1 MKLRIFISSVLLV
14 VIGLESSGCGPYN
27 SLTKNPLKF
36 HFYQEETIGNLSRS
50 YNDENVKLWKKLSDP
65 ELPDEEIEDAVYN
78 SSLKDL
84 KSAFEGGT
92 THNRFLLWIIR
103 NKRKDIE
110 EFLLM
115 AKELEELRSERA
127 SAWYHPSYK
136 SKEKEDERFHTILS
150 KCKEHLS
157 GRLADRYLL
166 QAIRA
171 LISLGEYQEAIGIYK
186 KKFQSYPENNLFK
199 RMSKRYVARCLQ
211 RIGNIEESNRM
222 FAEVGD
228 FNSMVGDKENDYCY
242 MAYVSP
248 ESPELKISLNRVIGY
263 GDSVVNN
270 RYYYVAEA
278 ALKSPHVVNIGDWL
292 FLKAYVEGIYNHNS
306 WRAVHLVK
314 QALKSK
320 FSTDEMRNDA
330 KFFKICIDAEN
341 GNLSN
346 LQENVSWILNTYGNR
361 DGLWFYIIPALLK
374 KGRTTE
380 ALLLANCRSGNY
392 DAFADTGFQMML
404 SCKAKDIVAYKK
416 YLDTNNSE
424 FFKSFMNWV
433 ISDKNYLDEIIVTT
447 FLGEGDYE
455 NAVKYL
461 ADVSL
466 TYQKLLS
473 IYTEEFLIYDPWQ
486 YTYTDED
493 KWYYRW
499 WRDEEETQND
509 DEEGEVYRP
518 IFEKAK
524 NKRLVTQDN
533 EKLKFARE
541 MARLSKIMK
550 TGKTKDER
558 MLAKLKY
565 TIKYTIGRYNSFN
578 FCWALTQYWLGNTD
592 HRNCQL
598 FYYGW
603 DDVYEL
609 DHIIDLPH
617 ELAQV
622 SLTFREDLDNV
633 FKELQ
638 SNEAKAE
645 AHLMLRNFKTI
656 AKHYPQSAAGKYVS
670 AHCDGW
676 KDWL

>member
-1 MKLRIFISSVLLV
+1 MKLKVFISSLILAVAC
-14 VIGLESSGCGPYN
+14 LESSGCGPYN
-27 SLTKNPLKF
+27 SLTKNPLKY
-36 HFYQEETIGNLSRS
+36 HFYQEENIGNLSHS
-50 YNDENVKLWKKLSDP
+50 YNDENVKLWKILSDL

-78 SSLKDL
+78 SSLRDL
-84 KSAFEGGT
+84 KSSFEGGST
-92 THNRFLLWIIR
+92 QNRFLLWIIR
-103 NKRKDIE
+103 NKEKDIE
-110 EFLLM
+110 EFLLT

-127 SAWYHPSYK
+127 SAWYHPSSK

-171 LISLGEYQEAIGIYK
+171 LMSLGEYQEAIGIYK
-186 KKFQSYPENNLFK
+186 KNFQSYPENNLFK
-199 RMSKRYVARCLQ
+199 RMSKRYVAGCLQ

-248 ESPELKISLNRVIGY
+248 ESPELKIRLNRVIGY

-270 RYYYVAEA
+270 RYYAVAEA
-278 ALKSPHVVNIGDWL
+278 ALKSPHVVNRGDWL
-292 FLKAYVEGIYNHNS
+292 FLKAYVEVIYNHNS
-306 WRAVHLVK
+306 RRAVHLVK

-320 FSTDEMRNDA
+320 FSTEEMRNDA

-341 GNLSN
+341 GDLSN
-346 LQENVSWILNTYGNR
+346 LQENVGWILNTYGNR

-380 ALLLANCRSGNY
+380 ALLLANCRSGN
-392 DAFADTGFQMML
+392 DEAFADTGFQTML

-424 FFKSFMNWV
+424 FFKSFRNWV
-433 ISDKNYLDEIIVTT
+433 ISDKNYLNEIIGTL
-447 FLGEGDYE
+447 FLREGDYE

-486 YTYTDED
+486 YSYTDED
-493 KWYYRW
+493 KWYYCW
-499 WRDEEETQND
+499 WRDEEEIKKD

-524 NKRLVTQDN
+524 NKRLATQDN
-533 EKLKFARE
+533 AKLKFARE
-541 MARLSKIMK
+541 MARLSKVIK

-565 TIKYTIGRYNSFN
+565 TIGRYNSFN
-578 FCWALTQYWLGNTD
+578 SCWALTQYWLGNTY
-592 HRNCQL
+592 HHNYQH

-609 DHIIDLPH
+609 EYIIDLPC

-622 SLTFREDLDNV
+622 SSTFKEDVEIV

>member
-1 MKLRIFISSVLLV
+1 MKLKVFISSLILAVAC
-14 VIGLESSGCGPYN
+14 LESSGCGPYN
-27 SLTKNPLKF
+27 SLTKNPLKY
-36 HFYQEETIGNLSRS
+36 HFYQEENIGNLSHS
-50 YNDENVKLWKKLSDP
+50 YNDENVKLWKILSDL

-78 SSLKDL
+78 SSLRDL
-84 KSAFEGGT
+84 KSSFEGGST
-92 THNRFLLWIIR
+92 QNRFLLWIIR
-103 NKRKDIE
+103 NKEKDIE
-110 EFLLM
+110 EFLLT

-127 SAWYHPSYK
+127 SAWYHPSSK

-157 GRLADRYLL
+157 GRFADRYLL

-171 LISLGEYQEAIGIYK
+171 LMSLGEYQEAIGIYK
-186 KKFQSYPENNLFK
+186 KNFQSYPENNLFK
-199 RMSKRYVARCLQ
+199 RMSKRYVAGCLQ

-248 ESPELKISLNRVIGY
+248 ESPELKIRLNRVIGY

-270 RYYYVAEA
+270 RYYAVAEA
-278 ALKSPHVVNIGDWL
+278 ALKSPHVVNRGDWL
-292 FLKAYVEGIYNHNS
+292 FLKAYVEVIYNHNS
-306 WRAVHLVK
+306 RRAVHLVK

-320 FSTDEMRNDA
+320 FSTEEMRNDA

-346 LQENVSWILNTYGNR
+346 LQENVGWILNTYGNR

-380 ALLLANCRSGNY
+380 ALLLANCRSGN
-392 DAFADTGFQMML
+392 DEAFADTGFQTML

-416 YLDTNNSE
+416 YLDANNSE
-424 FFKSFMNWV
+424 FFKSFRNWV
-433 ISDKNYLDEIIVTT
+433 ISDKNYLNEIIGTL
-447 FLGEGDYE
+447 FLREGDYE

-461 ADVSL
+461 AVVSL

-486 YTYTDED
+486 YSYTDED
-493 KWYYRW
+493 KWYYCW
-499 WRDEEETQND
+499 WRDEEEIKND

-524 NKRLVTQDN
+524 NKRLATQDN
-533 EKLKFARE
+533 AKLKFARE
-541 MARLSKIMK
+541 MARLSKVIK

-565 TIKYTIGRYNSFN
+565 TIGRYNSFN
-578 FCWALTQYWLGNTD
+578 SCWALTQYWLGNTY
-592 HRNCQL
+592 HHNYQH

-609 DHIIDLPH
+609 EYIIDLPR

-622 SLTFREDLDNV
+622 SSTFKEDVEIV

>member
-1 MKLRIFISSVLLV
+1 MKLKVFISSLILAVAC
-14 VIGLESSGCGPYN
+14 LESSGCGPYN
-27 SLTKNPLKF
+27 SLTKNPLKY
-36 HFYQEETIGNLSRS
+36 HFYQEENIGNLSHS
-50 YNDENVKLWKKLSDP
+50 YNDENVKLWKILSDL

-78 SSLKDL
+78 SSLRDL
-84 KSAFEGGT
+84 KSSFEGGST
-92 THNRFLLWIIR
+92 QNRFLLWIIR
-103 NKRKDIE
+103 NKEKDIE
-110 EFLLM
+110 EFLLT

-127 SAWYHPSYK
+127 SAWYHPSSK

-171 LISLGEYQEAIGIYK
+171 LMSLGEYQEAIGIYK
-186 KKFQSYPENNLFK
+186 KNFQSYPENNLFK
-199 RMSKRYVARCLQ
+199 RMSKRYVAGCLQ

-248 ESPELKISLNRVIGY
+248 ESPELKIRLNRVIGY

-270 RYYYVAEA
+270 RYYAVAEA
-278 ALKSPHVVNIGDWL
+278 ALKSPHVVNRGDWL
-292 FLKAYVEGIYNHNS
+292 FLKAYVEVIYNHNS
-306 WRAVHLVK
+306 RRAVHLVK

-320 FSTDEMRNDA
+320 FSTEEMRNDA

-341 GNLSN
+341 GDLSN
-346 LQENVSWILNTYGNR
+346 LQENVGWILNTYGNR

-380 ALLLANCRSGNY
+380 ALLLANCRSGN
-392 DAFADTGFQMML
+392 DEAFADTGFQTML

-424 FFKSFMNWV
+424 FFKSFRNWV
-433 ISDKNYLDEIIVTT
+433 ISDKNYLNEIIGTL
-447 FLGEGDYE
+447 FLREGDYE

-486 YTYTDED
+486 YSYTDED
-493 KWYYRW
+493 KWYYCW
-499 WRDEEETQND
+499 WRDEEEIKKD

-524 NKRLVTQDN
+524 NKRLATQDN
-533 EKLKFARE
+533 AKLKFARE
-541 MARLSKIMK
+541 MARLSKVIK

-565 TIKYTIGRYNSFN
+565 TIGRYNSFN
-578 FCWALTQYWLGNTD
+578 SCWALTQYWLGNTY
-592 HRNCQL
+592 HHNYQHS
-598 FYYGW
+598 YYGW

-609 DHIIDLPH
+609 EYIIDLPC

-622 SLTFREDLDNV
+622 SSTFKEDVEIV

>member
-14 VIGLESSGCGPYN
+14 IIGLESLGCGPYN
-27 SLTKNPLKF
+27 SMTKNPLKF

-50 YNDENVKLWKKLSDP
+50 YNVENVRFWKKLSDRG
-65 ELPDEEIEDAVYN
+65 LADEEIEDAVYN

-92 THNRFLLWIIR
+92 TQNRFLLWVYQ
-103 NKRKDIE
+103 NKQKDIE
-110 EFLLM
+110 EFLLT
-115 AKELEELRSERA
+115 AKELEELRSERT

-136 SKEKEDERFHTILS
+136 SKEKEDERFYTILS
-150 KCKEHLS
+150 KCKKHLS
-157 GRLADRYLL
+157 ERFADRYLL

-171 LISLGEYQEAIGIYK
+171 LVSLGEYKEAISLYK
-186 KKFQSYPENNLFK
+186 ENFKSYPESNLFK
-199 RMSKRYVARCLQ
+199 RMSKRYVAGCLQ
-211 RIGNIEESNRM
+211 RIGKIEESNRM

-228 FNSMVGDKENDYCY
+228 FNSMVGKKKNDYEY

-248 ESPELKISLNRVIGY
+248 ESPELKIRLNRVIGY
-263 GDSVVNN
+263 GDSTVNN
-270 RYYYVAEA
+270 RYYIVAEE
-278 ALKSPHVVNIGDWL
+278 ALKSPHVVNRGDWL

-306 WRAVHLVK
+306 RKAVHLVK
-314 QALKSK
+314 QALRCK
-320 FSTDEMRNDA
+320 FSTEEMRNDA
-330 KFFKICIDAEN
+330 KFFKICIEAKN

-346 LQENVSWILNTYGNR
+346 LQENVCWIMNTYGNR
-361 DGLWFYIIPALLK
+361 DGIWFYIIPALLK
-374 KGRTTE
+374 KGRTTD
-380 ALLLANCRSGNY
+380 ALLLANCRSGND

-424 FFKSFMNWV
+424 FFKSFKNWV
-433 ISDKNYLDEIIVTT
+433 ISDKNYLNEIIGT
-447 FLGEGDYE
+447 LYLREGDYE
-455 NAVKYL
+455 NAAKYL

-486 YTYTDED
+486 YTYTGED

-499 WRDEEETQND
+499 WREEEVYSDSD
-509 DEEGEVYRP
+509 DEKESYRP

-524 NKRLVTQDN
+524 NRRLATQDN
-533 EKLKFARE
+533 AKLKFARE
-541 MARLSKIMK
+541 MARLSRVIK

-565 TIKYTIGRYNSFN
+565 TIGRYNSFN
-578 FCWALTQYWLGNTD
+578 SCWALTQYWLGNTD
-592 HRNCQL
+592 HRNYQL

-609 DHIIDLPH
+609 DYIIDLPR
-617 ELAQV
+617 EFARV
-622 SLTFREDLDNV
+622 SSTFKEEVENV

-638 SNEAKAE
+638 SYEAKAE

-656 AKHYPQSAAGKYVS
+656 AKHYPKSAAGKYLSV
-670 AHCDGW
+670 HCDGW

>member
-1 MKLRIFISSVLLV
+1 MKLKVFISSLILAVAC
-14 VIGLESSGCGPYN
+14 LESSGCGPYN
-27 SLTKNPLKF
+27 SLTKNPLKY
-36 HFYQEETIGNLSRS
+36 HFYQEENIGNLSHS
-50 YNDENVKLWKKLSDP
+50 YNDENVKLWKILSDL

-78 SSLKDL
+78 SSLRDL
-84 KSAFEGGT
+84 KSSFEGGST
-92 THNRFLLWIIR
+92 QNRFLLWIIR
-103 NKRKDIE
+103 NKEKDIE
-110 EFLLM
+110 EFLLT

-127 SAWYHPSYK
+127 SAWYHPSSK

-171 LISLGEYQEAIGIYK
+171 LMSLGEYQEAIGIYK
-186 KKFQSYPENNLFK
+186 KNFQSYPENNLFK
-199 RMSKRYVARCLQ
+199 RMSKRYVAGCLQ

-228 FNSMVGDKENDYCY
+228 FISMVGDKENDYCY

-248 ESPELKISLNRVIGY
+248 ESPELKIRLNRVIGY

-270 RYYYVAEA
+270 RYYAVAEA
-278 ALKSPHVVNIGDWL
+278 ALKSPHVVNRGDWL
-292 FLKAYVEGIYNHNS
+292 FLKAYVEVIYNHNS
-306 WRAVHLVK
+306 RRAVHLVK

-320 FSTDEMRNDA
+320 FSTEEMRNDA

-341 GNLSN
+341 GDLSN
-346 LQENVSWILNTYGNR
+346 LQENVGWILNTYGNR

-380 ALLLANCRSGNY
+380 ALLLANCRSGN
-392 DAFADTGFQMML
+392 DEAFADTGFQTML

-424 FFKSFMNWV
+424 FFKSFRNWV
-433 ISDKNYLDEIIVTT
+433 ISDKNYLNEIIGTL
-447 FLGEGDYE
+447 FLREGDYE

-486 YTYTDED
+486 YSYTDED
-493 KWYYRW
+493 KWYYCW
-499 WRDEEETQND
+499 WRDEEEIKKD

-524 NKRLVTQDN
+524 NKRLATQDN
-533 EKLKFARE
+533 AKLKFARE
-541 MARLSKIMK
+541 MARLSKVIK

-565 TIKYTIGRYNSFN
+565 TIGRYNSFN
-578 FCWALTQYWLGNTD
+578 SCWALTQYWLGNTY
-592 HRNCQL
+592 HHNYQH

-609 DHIIDLPH
+609 EYIIDLPC

-622 SLTFREDLDNV
+622 SSTFKEDVEIV

>member
-78 SSLKDL
+78 SSLRDL
-84 KSAFEGGT
+84 KSSFEGGST
-92 THNRFLLWIIR
+92 QNRFLLWIIR
-103 NKRKDIE
+103 NEEKDIE
-110 EFLLM
+110 EFLLT
-115 AKELEELRSERA
+115 AKELEELRIERA
-127 SAWYHPSYK
+127 SAWYHPSSK
-136 SKEKEDERFHTILS
+136 SKEKEDVRFHTILS

-171 LISLGEYQEAIGIYK
+171 LMSLGEYQEAIGIYK

-199 RMSKRYVARCLQ
+199 RMSKRYVAGCLQ

-248 ESPELKISLNRVIGY
+248 ESPELKIRLNRVIGY

-270 RYYYVAEA
+270 RYYAVAEA
-278 ALKSPHVVNIGDWL
+278 ALKSPHVVNRGDWL

-306 WRAVHLVK
+306 RRAVHLVK

-320 FSTDEMRNDA
+320 FSTEEMRNDA

-346 LQENVSWILNTYGNR
+346 LQENVGWILNTYGNR

-380 ALLLANCRSGNY
+380 ALLLANCRSGN
-392 DAFADTGFQMML
+392 DEAFADTGFQMML

-424 FFKSFMNWV
+424 FFKSFRNWV
-433 ISDKNYLDEIIVTT
+433 ISDKNYLNEIIGTL
-447 FLGEGDYE
+447 FLREGDYE
-455 NAVKYL
+455 NAAKYL

-499 WRDEEETQND
+499 WRDEEEIQND

-524 NKRLVTQDN
+524 NKRRSTQDN
-533 EKLKFARE
+533 AKLKFARE
-541 MARLSKIMK
+541 MARLSKVIK

-565 TIKYTIGRYNSFN
+565 TIGRYNSFN
-578 FCWALTQYWLGNTD
+578 SCWALTQYWLGNTY
-592 HRNCQL
+592 HRNYQL

-609 DHIIDLPH
+609 DYIIDLPR

-622 SLTFREDLDNV
+622 SSTFKEDVEIV

-656 AKHYPQSAAGKYVS
+656 ARHYPKSAAGKYLS